1 MTRYGCLAALVFAII
16 LWIPAVYGQTVSGS
30 IAGTITDPGDSAI
43 AGARVQLVNSSTGSS
58 RETLTDTAGGFS
70 FQSVQPGSYSLA
82 VEYTGFKT
90 YRRTGIELTSSERV
104 PVEIRLELGAT
115 TESVNVVAQGARVQ
129 TLSSERSGVVT
140 SSQLSTLLLKG
151 RDFMGLLR
159 TMPGVVDTNARESPT
174 NNSLTGLSIQ
184 GGRQGTYNLTLDG
197 VTNLDT
203 GSNTGPYFQPSMD
216 AIAEVKIL
224 MTNYQAEYGRNSGGA
239 INVVMRSGSRDFHG
253 SAYYFKRN
261 EAFNA
266 NNFFNNS
273 VGRPRERYRYDLF
286 GYTIGGPVY
295 IPKVLERTRDKL
307 FFFWSHELAPQKVP
321 VPIGFLTVPTEA
333 ERRGDYTQTLESDGR
348 LIPIRDPLTSQP
360 FPGNMVPSSRIDA
373 NGQAILNLM
382 PLPNTSSPT
391 RQFNYVYQS
400 VINRPRDVEMLR
412 LDYVINSS
420 TFFYGRGILSHEN
433 FEGGIGF
440 VGTSANWPQY
450 PARYKLVGRGFVLNL
465 TKTFGA
471 SKVNE
476 LVFGANRGEQ
486 NRGPLDEAAL
496 QSVQREYRNL
506 STLSQL
512 YPDANPLGVVPNAT
526 FGGVPNAMNLAVE
539 RKFPFVGRNT
549 VWNITDNFT
558 WVHGAH
564 TLKAGIYIEPTS
576 RNARM
581 EANFNGQFTFSRDPN
596 NPLDTNWA
604 WSNALLGVFSNY
616 TESDHHPFVHGRFQ
630 NLEWYVQ
637 DTWKAGRRLTFD
649 FGIRFYKIPPNYTA
663 DNNMS
668 GFVPDRWSLQQ
679 APAFWQPFREGNV
692 RVARNPLTGETL
704 PAVFIG
710 ALVPGSGDPFNGL
723 VVASEDPSYP
733 RGLYDDRG
741 IHYSPRIGFS
751 LDPTGSGKTAIRG
764 GFGMFYD
771 RVQTDVALQMAENA
785 PLRNNPVL
793 YYERLSTFALS
804 QGALFPGDVRGID
817 KRGKVPNVMN
827 WSLGVQRSLGFAT
840 VIDIAYVGSVARN
853 LMWQRNINQI
863 PYGANFDPA
872 NQDPTNP
879 GRPLPTNFYRPYPG
893 YASIAYREFAGT
905 SNYHSMQVQ
914 ANRRFA
920 QGLQFG
926 FSWTWSK
933 LMNFAEGNFSEV
945 AVYAPLRA
953 WNYGKGSFDRTH
965 NVNINYTWDIPGA
978 SSVWNS
984 AFARHVLDG
993 WQLSGITTFMSG
1005 APLGV
1010 SLATTDN
1017 ADIAGGGD
1025 GVRTVMLA
1033 NPVLP
1038 KGEQTF
1044 ERFLNTDA
1052 FGRPERGTF
1061 GNAPKDVIRGP
1072 GINNFDISMLKNI
1085 AMPFEGHRLQF
1096 RTEFYNAF
1104 NHTQFSD
1111 VDTAARFDA
1120 AGRQVNTRFGQLIA
1134 ARPPRQI
1141 QFSLRYVF

>member
-1 MTRYGCLAALVFAII
+1 MTRHSRLTALVFVVII
-16 LWIPAVYGQTVSGS
+16 STSHASGQTVSGS
-30 IAGTITDPGDSAI
+30 IAGTVKDPGEGVV
-43 AGARVQLVNSSTGSS
+43 AGARVQLLNTATGST
-58 RETLTDTAGGFS
+58 RETVSDSTGGFS
-70 FQSVQPGSYSLA
+70 FQSLQPGSYSVS
-82 VEYTGFKT
+82 VEYSGFKH
-90 YRRTGIELTSSERV
+90 YRQTDIQLTSSERIPLEV
-104 PVEIRLELGAT
+104 RLEIGAT
-115 TESVNVVAQGARVQ
+115 TESVNVVAQGTAVQ

-140 SSQLSTLLLKG
+140 SAQLSTLLLKG

-159 TMPGVVDTNARESPT
+159 TLPGVVDTNSRESPT

-216 AIAEVKIL
+216 AIAEVKVL

-239 INVVMRSGSRDFHG
+239 INVVMRSGSRQLHG
-253 SAYYFKRN
+253 SGYYFKRN

-266 NNFFNNS
+266 NNFFNNAF
-273 VGRPRERYRYDLF
+273 GRSRERYRYDLF

-307 FFFWSHELAPQKVP
+307 FFFWSHEAAPQKVP
-321 VPIGFLTVPTEA
+321 VPIGFLSVPTEA
-333 ERRGDYTQTLESDGR
+333 ERRADYSRTLESDGR
-348 LIPIRDPLTSQP
+348 LIPIRDPLTGQP
-360 FPGNMVPSSRIDA
+360 FPGNIVPANRIDP

-391 RQFNYVYQS
+391 QQFNYVYQS
-400 VINRPRDVEMLR
+400 IINRPRDVEILR
-412 LDYVINSS
+412 VDYAASNS
-420 TFFYGRGILSHEN
+420 TFFYARGILSHEK

-450 PARYKLVGRGFVLNL
+450 PAKYNLVGRGFVLNL
-465 TKTFGA
+465 TKTFGSA
-471 SKVNE
+471 KVNE

-486 NRGPLDEAAL
+486 NRGALDDDAL
-496 QSVQREYRNL
+496 QSIQRQRRGL
-506 STLSQL
+506 STLGQL
-512 YPDANPLGVVPNAT
+512 SPQANPYAIIPNAT
-526 FGGVPNAMNLAVE
+526 FGGVPNAMNLTVE

-549 VWNITDNFT
+549 IWNITDNFT
-558 WVHGAH
+558 WTHGPH
-564 TLKAGIYIEPTS
+564 TLKTGIYLEPTS

-581 EANFNGQFTFSRDPN
+581 EANFNGQFSFGRDPN
-596 NPLDTNWA
+596 NPLDSNWA
-604 WSNALLGVFSNY
+604 WSNTLLGVFSNY
-616 TESDHHPFVHGRFQ
+616 TESDNHPFVHGRFR
-630 NLEWYVQ
+630 NVEWYLQ
-637 DTWKAGRRLTFD
+637 DTWKVSRRLSLD
-649 FGIRFYKIPPNYTA
+649 LGVRFYHIPPNYTSD
-663 DNNMS
+663 DNIS
-668 GFVPDRWSLQQ
+668 GFVLDRWDPRR
-679 APAFWQPFREGNV
+679 APALWQPARDGNT
-692 RVARNPLTGETL
+692 RVAENPLTGERL

-710 ALVPGSGDPFNGL
+710 ALVQGSGDPFNGL
-723 VVASEDPSYP
+723 VVASQDTSYP

-751 LDPTGSGKTAIRG
+751 LDPTGSGHTAIRG
-764 GFGMFYD
+764 GFGLFYD

-793 YYERLSTFALS
+793 YYERLSTFAQS
-804 QGALFPGDVRGID
+804 RTALFPGDLRGVD
-817 KRGKVPNVMN
+817 RRGKVPNVMN
-827 WSLGVQRSLGFAT
+827 WSLGVQRSIGFAT
-840 VIDIAYVGSVARN
+840 VIDVAYVGSVARN

-863 PYGANFDPA
+863 PYGANFAAA

-879 GRPLPTNFYRPYPG
+879 GRPLPVNFYRPYPG
-893 YASIAYREFAGT
+893 HASIAYREFAGT

-926 FSWTWSK
+926 FAWTWSK
-933 LMNFAEGNFSEV
+933 NMNYAEGNFTEV

-965 NVNINYTWDIPGA
+965 NVNINYSWDLPRP
-978 SSVWNS
+978 STLWNVRMVKS
-984 AFARHVLDG
+984 VLDG

-1005 APLGV
+1005 SPMGV

-1025 GVRTVMLA
+1025 GVRPVMLQNA
-1033 NPVLP
+1033 VLP
-1038 KGEQTF
+1038 RGERSLTRYF
-1044 ERFLNTDA
+1044 NTEA

-1061 GNAPKDVIRGP
+1061 GNAPKDIFRGP
-1072 GINNFDISMLKNI
+1072 GINNWDISLLKNI
-1085 AMPFEGHRLQF
+1085 PMPFEGHRLQF

-1111 VDTAARFDA
+1111 VDTAARFDM

-1134 ARPPRQI
+1134 ARAPRQI